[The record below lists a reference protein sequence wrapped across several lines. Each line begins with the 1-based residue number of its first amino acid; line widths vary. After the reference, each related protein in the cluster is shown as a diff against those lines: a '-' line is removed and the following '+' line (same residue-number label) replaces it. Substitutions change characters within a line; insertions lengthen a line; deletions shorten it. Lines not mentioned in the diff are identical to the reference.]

1 MVMAVFHGSRNVQ
14 NGLDYCSN
22 MQALR
27 ADLPS
32 LRVTASTSRMIG
44 PGHFPGVVE
53 CLQPAQ
59 SETAGLGEAESRVFV
74 AFSRE
79 PNL

>member
-1 MVMAVFHGSRNVQ
+1 MAVLQGSR

-44 PGHFPGVVE
+44 PGHVPGVVE
-53 CLQPAQ
+53 CLQAKHSRRNPRLPA
-59 SETAGLGEAESRVFV
+59 LGEAESRVFV

-79 PNL
+79 PN